1 MREQFFDKL
10 YKKLNFLTSIEIK
23 KQLDKYSNF
32 IDEAIKNGATEKSA
46 IKSLGS
52 IDNVIKDIKMEYGL
66 LETKDD
72 EIKEQRVAKEKY
84 DNINDDEKGSTKQLF
99 QILVMIIIITLSIF
113 FCSIIG
119 YLLWFL
125 TITFT
130 FIDYQTMMLLI
141 GLILIFVAL
150 LLAST
155 FSVYHLFY
163 FLYKSKK
170 PIFKKELIVNSSI
183 LSLGL
188 FIIFVSFCTV
198 KFNTNNFFNYGKYKS
213 EIIYFSLEDDVNFID
228 CTNITFNIIEG
239 DYQDPYVV
247 IYSNKQVSFEV
258 NKNNDVNIKQN
269 GTIPNYYNFPKM
281 KIEVY
286 YHEGITSESTFT
298 FESKDVNVIFDSYYD
313 IKNINVEAINST
325 VVMVSSIMTND
336 ININS
341 YNSDLSLYES
351 IVENVNIESDF
362 SNIYVRNTIPNSFNV
377 TAKQNYYDLKD
388 VILNDNFILKANNA
402 TVLLKGVSSNS
413 KATFD
418 INTLNIIFENT
429 MIDNI
434 LINSNDA
441 HIDIIN
447 SMAFGLFKLN
457 CIKLNLFT
465 ENSILNDI
473 KINSQDAIIHISK
486 LMHFNESSLIE
497 IVSINLH
504 LRLFDSTISNLLVNA
519 IEGDVYFTNTE
530 IFNTTLNVDSGII
543 IAELVFGIESYE
555 FNIITQG
562 ESNVNT
568 GGNGLYKLTIKAK
581 YTDITL
587 M

>member
-52 IDNVIKDIKMEYGL
+52 IDNVIKDIKMEYDL
-66 LETKDD
+66 LDTKYD
-72 EIKEQRVAKEKY
+72 EIKEQRVTKEKY
-84 DNINDDEKGSTKQLF
+84 DNINDEENGSTKQLF
-99 QILVMIIIITLSIF
+99 KILVMIIIITLSIF

-150 LLAST
+150 LLTST

-258 NKNNDVNIKQN
+258 NKNNNVNIKQN

-543 IAELVFGIESYE
+543 IAELVFGIES
-555 FNIITQG
+555 
-562 ESNVNT
+562 
-568 GGNGLYKLTIKAK
+568 
-581 YTDITL
+581 
-587 M
+587 

>member
-258 NKNNDVNIKQN
+258 NKNNNVNIKQN

>member
-52 IDNVIKDIKMEYGL
+52 IDNVIKDIKMEYDL
-66 LETKDD
+66 LDTKYD
-72 EIKEQRVAKEKY
+72 EIKEQRVTKEKY
-84 DNINDDEKGSTKQLF
+84 DNINDEENGSTKQLF
-99 QILVMIIIITLSIF
+99 KILVMVIIITLSIF

-130 FIDYQTMMLLI
+130 FIDYQTIMLLI

-150 LLAST
+150 LLTST

-183 LSLGL
+183 LSLGI

-198 KFNTNNFFNYGKYKS
+198 KFDTNNFFNYGKYKS

-258 NKNNDVNIKQN
+258 NKNNNVNIKQN

-377 TAKQNYYDLKD
+377 TAKQNYYDFKD

-402 TVLLKGVSSNS
+402 IVLLKGVSSNS

-447 SMAFGLFKLN
+447 SMAFGLFELN

-473 KINSQDAIIHISK
+473 KINSQDSIIHISK
-486 LMHFNESSLIE
+486 LMHFDESSLIE

-504 LRLFDSTISNLLVNA
+504 LRLFDSTISNLQVNA

>member
-52 IDNVIKDIKMEYGL
+52 IDNVIKDIKMEYDL
-66 LETKDD
+66 LDTKYD
-72 EIKEQRVAKEKY
+72 EIKEQRVTKEKY
-84 DNINDDEKGSTKQLF
+84 DNINDEENGSTKQLF
-99 QILVMIIIITLSIF
+99 KILVMIIIITLSIF

-258 NKNNDVNIKQN
+258 NKNNNVNIKQN